1 MIKKCAYTFRQENKH
16 FYNYTLYMTVSVF
29 NKYSFDNYE
38 HNNTPIHNN
47 RYNGRILFQ
56 IFSRYYPYNL

>member
-29 NKYSFDNYE
+29 NKYSLDNYKY
-38 HNNTPIHNN
+38 NTTTIPND
-47 RYNGRILFQ
+47 RYNGHM
-56 IFSRYYPYNL
+56 